1 MDDLL
6 LQKYLRNETS
16 EEELAEVLD
25 WLDASTENQRYLD
38 RLDYISNLNILA
50 GEAQPRVSRRTVSL
64 WKRTAQWSAAAAAAL
79 LVCAGVSHYL
89 ADRILE
95 YRTRDMMAITAP
107 NGQSMSVTLSDGTT
121 VWLNSGAKLEYPSIF
136 SRKTRRVKISGEA
149 MFEVKHD
156 ASRPF
161 IVETFACD
169 AEVLG
174 TKFNILAD
182 ARTADFS
189 AALLEGR
196 LKILNRLG
204 GGESF
209 ILSPNEQI
217 DLVDGH
223 LKLNRITD
231 PDDFRWVDGL
241 MNLNTLSF
249 GEVIRK
255 FENYYGVRITID
267 NPEDMPVL
275 KYHGKIRVSD
285 GVDHA
290 LKLLQITNNFSFTRD
305 DETNTIH
312 IKNNKKSKPT
322 LWNKP
327 TSASRHFYAAP
338 PTRSG
343 TLVSAGGR

>member
-305 DETNTIH
+305 LN
-312 IKNNKKSKPT
+312 
-322 LWNKP
+322 
-327 TSASRHFYAAP
+327 
-338 PTRSG
+338 G
-343 TLVSAGGR
+343 

>member
-1 MDDLL
+1 MCIH
-6 LQKYLRNETS
+6 RN
-16 EEELAEVLD
+16 V
-25 WLDASTENQRYLD
+25 
-38 RLDYISNLNILA
+38 I
-50 GEAQPRVSRRTVSL
+50 VSRRTVSL

-267 NPEDMPVL
+267 NPEDMPEL

-290 LKLLQITNNFSFTRD
+290 LKLLQITNNFSYTRD

-312 IKNNKKSKPT
+312 IKITKI
-322 LWNKP
+322 
-327 TSASRHFYAAP
+327 
-338 PTRSG
+338 
-343 TLVSAGGR
+343 

>member
-290 LKLLQITNNFSFTRD
+290 LKLLQITNSFSFTRD
-305 DETNTIH
+305 GETNTIH
-312 IKNNKKSKPT
+312 IKITKI
-322 LWNKP
+322 
-327 TSASRHFYAAP
+327 
-338 PTRSG
+338 
-343 TLVSAGGR
+343 

>member
-1 MDDLL
+1 
-6 LQKYLRNETS
+6 
-16 EEELAEVLD
+16 
-25 WLDASTENQRYLD
+25 
-38 RLDYISNLNILA
+38 
-50 GEAQPRVSRRTVSL
+50 
-64 WKRTAQWSAAAAAAL
+64 
-79 LVCAGVSHYL
+79 
-89 ADRILE
+89 
-95 YRTRDMMAITAP
+95 
-107 NGQSMSVTLSDGTT
+107 
-121 VWLNSGAKLEYPSIF
+121 
-136 SRKTRRVKISGEA
+136 

-275 KYHGKIRVSD
+275 KYHGK
-285 GVDHA
+285 
-290 LKLLQITNNFSFTRD
+290 
-305 DETNTIH
+305 
-312 IKNNKKSKPT
+312 
-322 LWNKP
+322 
-327 TSASRHFYAAP
+327 SACR
-338 PTRSG
+338 TVWIMR
-343 TLVSAGGR
+343 

>member
-290 LKLLQITNNFSFTRD
+290 LKLLQITNNFSFTRY

-312 IKNNKKSKPT
+312 IKITKI
-322 LWNKP
+322 
-327 TSASRHFYAAP
+327 
-338 PTRSG
+338 
-343 TLVSAGGR
+343 

>member
-174 TKFNILAD
+174 TKFNVK
-182 ARTADFS
+182 ARSEDGEFVASLVEGKVRVTDRFNS
-189 AALLEGR
+189 NNQVELHPREQVTHLNGR
-196 LKILNRLG
+196 LILG
-204 GGESF
+204 
-209 ILSPNEQI
+209 
-217 DLVDGH
+217 
-223 LKLNRITD
+223 RI
-231 PDDFRWVDGL
+231 PEHEGFLWREGLIAFRDA
-241 MNLNTLSF
+241 SF
-249 GEVIRK
+249 GDLLDE
-255 FENYYGVRITID
+255 FEKYYGVKIEVRRQ
-267 NPEDMPVL
+267 DMPTNL
-275 KYHGKIRVSD
+275 FTGKIRISE
-285 GVDHA
+285 GIDHA
-290 LKLLQITNNFSFTRD
+290 LWVLQQSADFQYTRNELKD
-305 DETNTIH
+305 MIYIH
-312 IKNNKKSKPT
+312 
-322 LWNKP
+322 
-327 TSASRHFYAAP
+327 
-338 PTRSG
+338 
-343 TLVSAGGR
+343 

>member
-161 IVETFACD
+161 ACD

-312 IKNNKKSKPT
+312 IKITKI
-322 LWNKP
+322 
-327 TSASRHFYAAP
+327 
-338 PTRSG
+338 
-343 TLVSAGGR
+343 

>member
-79 LVCAGVSHYL
+79 LVCAGVRHYL
-89 ADRILE
+89 ADRILG

-107 NGQSMSVTLSDGTT
+107 NGQSMSVTLSDGAP

-290 LKLLQITNNFSFTRD
+290 LKLLQITNNFSFPRA

-312 IKNNKKSKPT
+312 IKITKI
-322 LWNKP
+322 
-327 TSASRHFYAAP
+327 
-338 PTRSG
+338 
-343 TLVSAGGR
+343 

>member
-16 EEELAEVLD
+16 EEELVEVLD
-25 WLDASTENQRYLD
+25 WLDASAENQRYLD

-50 GEAQPRVSRRTVSL
+50 GEAQPRVRRRTVSL
-64 WKRTAQWSAAAAAAL
+64 WKRAAQWSAGAAAVL
-79 LVCAGVSHYL
+79 LVCAGLSHYL
-89 ADRILE
+89 ADRVLE
-95 YRTRDMMAITAP
+95 HRAQDMMAITAP
-107 NGQSMSVTLSDGTT
+107 NGQSMSVTLSDGTR
-121 VWLNSGAKLEYPSIF
+121 VWLNSGARLEYPSIF

-149 MFEVKHD
+149 MFEVEHD
-156 ASRPF
+156 AARPF

-196 LKILNRLG
+196 LKISNRLI

-217 DLVDGH
+217 DL
-223 LKLNRITD
+223 
-231 PDDFRWVDGL
+231 VDGL

-255 FENYYGVRITID
+255 FESYYGVRITID
-267 NPEDMPVL
+267 NPEDIPEL

-290 LKLLQITNNFSFTRD
+290 LKLLQITNNFAYTRD

-312 IKNNKKSKPT
+312 IKIIKI
-322 LWNKP
+322 
-327 TSASRHFYAAP
+327 
-338 PTRSG
+338 
-343 TLVSAGGR
+343 

>member
-16 EEELAEVLD
+16 EEELVEVLD

-50 GEAQPRVSRRTVSL
+50 GEAQPRIRRHTVSL
-64 WKRTAQWSAAAAAAL
+64 WKRTAQWSAAAAAVL
-79 LVCAGVSHYL
+79 LACAGLGHYM

-95 YRTRDMMAITAP
+95 RRTQDMMAITAP

-149 MFEVKHD
+149 MFEVEHD

-182 ARTADFS
+182 ARTA
-189 AALLEGR
+189 
-196 LKILNRLG
+196 
-204 GGESF
+204 
-209 ILSPNEQI
+209 
-217 DLVDGH
+217 DGH

-267 NPEDMPVL
+267 NPEDMPEL

-290 LKLLQITNNFSFTRD
+290 LKLLQITNNFSYTRD

-312 IKNNKKSKPT
+312 IKITKI
-322 LWNKP
+322 
-327 TSASRHFYAAP
+327 
-338 PTRSG
+338 
-343 TLVSAGGR
+343 

>member
-50 GEAQPRVSRRTVSL
+50 GEAQPRIRRRTVSL
-64 WKRTAQWSAAAAAAL
+64 WKRTAQWSAAAAAVL
-79 LVCAGVSHYL
+79 LACAGLGHYM

-95 YRTRDMMAITAP
+95 RRTQDMMAITAP

-196 LKILNRLG
+196 LKISNRLV

-290 LKLLQITNNFSFTRD
+290 LKLLQITNNFSYTRD

-312 IKNNKKSKPT
+312 IKITKI
-322 LWNKP
+322 
-327 TSASRHFYAAP
+327 
-338 PTRSG
+338 
-343 TLVSAGGR
+343 

>member
-267 NPEDMPVL
+267 NPEDL
-275 KYHGKIRVSD
+275 S
-285 GVDHA
+285 
-290 LKLLQITNNFSFTRD
+290 L
-305 DETNTIH
+305 IH
-312 IKNNKKSKPT
+312 I
-322 LWNKP
+322 
-327 TSASRHFYAAP
+327 
-338 PTRSG
+338 
-343 TLVSAGGR
+343 

>member
-6 LQKYLRNETS
+6 LYKFLQNEAS
-16 EEELAEVLD
+16 EDEIRTVLD
-25 WLDASTENQRYLD
+25 WLDADPANRKYFDGLD
-38 RLDYISNLNILA
+38 NMLNAARVNRPA
-50 GEAQPRVSRRTVSL
+50 GRKPLRRPLPSL
-64 WKRTAQWSAAAAAAL
+64 RSIGAWSMRIAAVL
-79 LVCAGVSHYL
+79 CLCLGVSYF
-89 ADRILE
+89 AATKMFDRKASNNSLSVFV
-95 YRTRDMMAITAP
+95 P
-107 NGQSMSVTLSDGTT
+107 NGERISMTLTDGTT

-149 MFEVKHD
+149 MFEVEHD

-196 LKILNRLG
+196 LKISNRLV

-209 ILSPNEQI
+209 ILSPNDQI

-249 GEVIRK
+249 REVIRK

-267 NPEDMPVL
+267 NPEDMPEL
-275 KYHGKIRVSD
+275 KYHGKIRVS
-285 GVDHA
+285 
-290 LKLLQITNNFSFTRD
+290 SPRD
-305 DETNTIH
+305 VIRQAGSRYAFF
-312 IKNNKKSKPT
+312 KGFKKVR
-322 LWNKP
+322 L
-327 TSASRHFYAAP
+327 SA
-338 PTRSG
+338 
-343 TLVSAGGR
+343 

>member
-285 GVDHA
+285 GVDHT

-312 IKNNKKSKPT
+312 IKITKI
-322 LWNKP
+322 
-327 TSASRHFYAAP
+327 
-338 PTRSG
+338 
-343 TLVSAGGR
+343 

>member
-95 YRTRDMMAITAP
+95 YRTRDMMAITA

-312 IKNNKKSKPT
+312 IKITKI
-322 LWNKP
+322 
-327 TSASRHFYAAP
+327 
-338 PTRSG
+338 
-343 TLVSAGGR
+343 

>member
-275 KYHGKIRVSD
+275 KYHGKIR
-285 GVDHA
+285 
-290 LKLLQITNNFSFTRD
+290 
-305 DETNTIH
+305 
-312 IKNNKKSKPT
+312 
-322 LWNKP
+322 
-327 TSASRHFYAAP
+327 
-338 PTRSG
+338 
-343 TLVSAGGR
+343 

>member
-121 VWLNSGAKLEYPSIF
+121 VWLNSGAKLGIPLRSFPERHAG
-136 SRKTRRVKISGEA
+136 SRFRRA

-161 IVETFACD
+161 IVE
-169 AEVLG
+169 
-174 TKFNILAD
+174 NI
-182 ARTADFS
+182 
-189 AALLEGR
+189 R
-196 LKILNRLG
+196 LRC
-204 GGESF
+204 
-209 ILSPNEQI
+209 
-217 DLVDGH
+217 
-223 LKLNRITD
+223 
-231 PDDFRWVDGL
+231 
-241 MNLNTLSF
+241 
-249 GEVIRK
+249 
-255 FENYYGVRITID
+255 
-267 NPEDMPVL
+267 
-275 KYHGKIRVSD
+275 
-285 GVDHA
+285 
-290 LKLLQITNNFSFTRD
+290 
-305 DETNTIH
+305 
-312 IKNNKKSKPT
+312 
-322 LWNKP
+322 
-327 TSASRHFYAAP
+327 
-338 PTRSG
+338 
-343 TLVSAGGR
+343 

>member
-249 GEVIRK
+249 GGGDPQIRELLRCPDHDRQSRGYARAQVPRQNPRVGRCGSCAEVA
-255 FENYYGVRITID
+255 
-267 NPEDMPVL
+267 P
-275 KYHGKIRVSD
+275 
-285 GVDHA
+285 DH
-290 LKLLQITNNFSFTRD
+290 Q
-305 DETNTIH
+305 
-312 IKNNKKSKPT
+312 
-322 LWNKP
+322 
-327 TSASRHFYAAP
+327 
-338 PTRSG
+338 
-343 TLVSAGGR
+343 